1 VILQLGSVLGNVF
14 GQVLQAAAPLA
25 VQTGQF
31 FLQRELQRVQAKDI
45 RKQQQ
50 SLAIQGLNAPGI
62 SVATLGGTTQPV
74 GGQVQRSTFL
84 PARQTPAQNPLG
96 NIPLLPA
103 RNPPYVTNDIRQ
115 NPAARVLLGAP
126 PITAPAA
133 LNGNGRTTTVPV
145 LNGNGP
151 KFAVDEYGKTIKFV
165 PSPRP
170 GEGFITVN
178 QARQLGLSPTK
189 PYYRF
194 NRANGL
200 YEKMK
205 ARKMNP
211 LNFSA
216 KNRAERRLARFM
228 DTIKG
233 AVSISTDLDR
243 GVKCKGKTI
252 RFKKKR
258 RKRCG

>member
-1 VILQLGSVLGNVF
+1 MILQLGSVLGNVF

-45 RKQQQ
+45 RRQQQ
-50 SLAIQGLNAPGI
+50 NLAIQGLNAPGI
-62 SVATLGGTTQPV
+62 SVATIGGTTQPV

-103 RNPPYVTNDIRQ
+103 RNPPAFQTNDIRH
-115 NPAARVLLGAP
+115 NPAARMLLGAP
-126 PITAPAA
+126 APTTPPILNGGSRMPL
-133 LNGNGRTTTVPV
+133 LNGNGGPKYAIDE
-145 LNGNGP
+145 NGNS
-151 KFAVDEYGKTIKFV
+151 VKFV

-189 PYYRF
+189 PFYRF
-194 NRANGL
+194 NRMTGM

-205 ARKMNP
+205 PRKMNP

-252 RFKKKR
+252 RFRKKR
-258 RKRCG
+258 RKKCS